1 MVEGVWLEVEV
12 GHWVSEGGG
21 LIEGDVRVDLGLTL
35 GGRLGVEDRIKL
47 GLEFSI
53 AEGKNCAEEPDTV
66 ETTEF
71 SGFWALCTAARARSF
86 SILAVHQAG
95 TMLGHFYIQD

>member
-35 GGRLGVEDRIKL
+35 GGRLGLEDRIKL
-47 GLEFSI
+47 GLELLQPNLTS
-53 AEGKNCAEEPDTV
+53 T
-66 ETTEF
+66 
-71 SGFWALCTAARARSF
+71 
-86 SILAVHQAG
+86 
-95 TMLGHFYIQD
+95 

>member
-35 GGRLGVEDRIKL
+35 GVEDRIKL
-47 GLEFSI
+47 GL
-53 AEGKNCAEEPDTV
+53 
-66 ETTEF
+66 
-71 SGFWALCTAARARSF
+71 GF
-86 SILAVHQAG
+86 
-95 TMLGHFYIQD
+95 

>member
-1 MVEGVWLEVEV
+1 MEVEV

-47 GLEFSI
+47 RLGFSI
-53 AEGKNCAEEPDTV
+53 AEVRNCVEEPDTV
-66 ETTEF
+66 ETTEC
-71 SGFWALCTAARARSF
+71 SGFWARAQQHEQGPLLFWLYLS
-86 SILAVHQAG
+86 
-95 TMLGHFYIQD
+95 

>member
-1 MVEGVWLEVEV
+1 M

-47 GLEFSI
+47 GLGFSI
-53 AEGKNCAEEPDTV
+53 AEGRNCAEEPDTV

-86 SILAVHQAG
+86 SILAVLFFFLFWV
-95 TMLGHFYIQD
+95 LGVGQK